1 MGNIGEI
8 RKAAE
13 ASERQPASLEDAME
27 IIASLRA
34 TVDEQ
39 QDYIDELEGLIKT
52 GDLDDLRERLVM
64 KILPSMIEKFGADLN
79 SGQTAQGDY
88 GRMMIASNAVKL
100 ADAVK
105 NEMGYPK
112 DF

>member
-1 MGNIGEI
+1 MGSIGEI

-13 ASERQPASLEDAME
+13 GPEIQPASLEDAIE
-27 IIASLRA
+27 VIASLRA

-39 QDYIDELEGLIKT
+39 QDYIDMLEEDSEKRVDG
-52 GDLDDLRERLVM
+52 LRERLVM

-79 SGQTAQGDY
+79 SGQTAQGDF

>member
-1 MGNIGEI
+1 MPPDPET
-8 RKAAE
+8 
-13 ASERQPASLEDAME
+13 ASHPIFSLPASLEDAME

-39 QDYIDELEGLIKT
+39 QDCIDILEEDSEKRV
-52 GDLDDLRERLVM
+52 DDLRERLVM

-79 SGQTAQGDY
+79 SGQAAHGDY

-100 ADAVK
+100 ADAVR